1 MKKLVYILSFAIG
14 LILTGCEKSDDFASL
29 APDTWGPVAELTL
42 DVPDTLTSDVLDIKI
57 VTKHATNVSFVVAT
71 SPADVDYTA
80 LLKGQYGGVQYEP
93 EEVPEGEAY
102 TYAVQMPGVEAGNTY
117 YIYAVAINAAGVQTT
132 ANKAMGAVDVT
143 APAIVSNPQ
152 LTAGDKGRRV
162 TLAFN
167 ENILRDDS
175 MGAIEYTAYTLD
187 VDNGVATL
195 FKSGSDVTATA
206 AGANLTVTLPLEFD
220 ATQYYMVTLSFAEGA
235 VTDHAGNKMAAVVSS
250 FDESTLEV
258 TNGYW
263 WLVEPSSVGPDPDS
277 TKFFNNGTYYF
288 YAVYTDE
295 ADGKQYEATVPFDM
309 SYVKDGFDV
318 STIFG
323 DDYRGVYAE
332 EWMLSG
338 LLSNMFQGV
347 TDQDF
352 PALVYKATLSG
363 ALYEFCSIVDYND
376 PNGYTC
382 IGSIDIEGQSYPAYL
397 AAVDMQKGSL
407 YPYWEFALADENG
420 NPDAPVEN
428 LYGLWTF
435 PESFV
440 PAIAVYGDLGNG
452 ESFYIIQGFDG
463 VILTREGAQTRGAV
477 KYAQPLKVDNVL
489 TKQMPSFESKVLLNK

>member
-42 DVPDTLTSDVLDIKI
+42 EMPDTLTSDVLDIKI
-57 VTKHATNVSFVVAT
+57 VTKYATNVSFVVAT

-80 LLKGQYGGVQYEP
+80 LLKGQYGGIQYEP
-93 EEVPEGEAY
+93 EVEAEDEAY
-102 TYAVQMPGVEAGNTY
+102 TFEIQMPGVEAGQTY
-117 YIYAVAINAAGVQTT
+117 YLYAVAINAAGVQTK

-143 APAIVSNPQ
+143 APAITSNPQ

-162 TLAFN
+162 TVAFN
-167 ENILRDDS
+167 EPVLRDDS
-175 MGAIEYTAYTLD
+175 MGAIEYKAYTLD
-187 VDNGVATL
+187 VDNGVAALAFT
-195 FKSGSDVTATA
+195 GTDVTASA
-206 AGANLTVTLPLEFD
+206 AGSNLTVNLPVEFD
-220 ATQYYMVTLSFAEGA
+220 PAQYYIVTLSFAEGA
-235 VTDHAGNKMAAVVSS
+235 VTDHAGNKMAAVVAA

-263 WLVEPSSVGPDPDS
+263 WLKEPESDTPVDD

-295 ADGKQYEATVPFDM
+295 ADGNQYEATIPFDM

-318 STIFG
+318 SSIFG
-323 DDYRGVYAE
+323 DDYKGVYAE

-363 ALYEFCSIVDYND
+363 AMYEFCSIVDYND

-382 IGSIDIEGQSYPAYL
+382 IGHIEIEGQSYPAYIT
-397 AAVDMQKGSL
+397 AVDMQKGSL

-420 NPDAPVEN
+420 NPDAPVSE
-428 LYGLWTF
+428 LYGLWSF
-435 PESFV
+435 PQPFV
-440 PAIAVYGDLGNG
+440 PAIAVYGDLGKG

-463 VILTREGAQTRGAV
+463 VILTREGAQAQGAV
-477 KYAQPLKVDNVL
+477 RYEQPVKVDKVL
-489 TKQMPSFESKVLLNK
+489 TPQVLTRDNKVLLNK